1 MRERAKAVL
10 VVTIWDGQAVNVIQL
25 ITSGQFLDRLALG
38 GSRVLLGG
46 SGVILIVL

>member
-1 MRERAKAVL
+1 MKAVL
-10 VVTIWDGQAVNVIQL
+10 VVAIWDGQAVNVIQL
-25 ITSGQFLDRLALG
+25 ITICGQFLDRLALG